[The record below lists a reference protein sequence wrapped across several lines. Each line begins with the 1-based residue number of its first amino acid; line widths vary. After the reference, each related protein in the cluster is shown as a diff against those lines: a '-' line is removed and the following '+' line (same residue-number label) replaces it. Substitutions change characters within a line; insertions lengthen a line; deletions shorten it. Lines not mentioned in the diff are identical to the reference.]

1 MTLLVTTT
9 LGLSTLADRFGL
21 DLRDGYHRYPIPVVP
36 PTIRSGFLEGRQLVM
51 PAAVE
56 RPHRDEVR
64 SRILAAA
71 AHNFERDGYVGAS
84 LRRIAMDAG
93 FTKGAV
99 YSNFGSK
106 PDLFGQVCAARLADG
121 EKDLVDALFPILS
134 SCERPDDLMRSISEK
149 LTEILLEDASWQVIL
164 AEFRALARRDD
175 EIAKA
180 YSKLQSQRIA
190 QLAELMTQYGVLDHI
205 KSTDAANPR
214 SLAVVVLS
222 LVNVLA
228 LEFSVASAVIDRQ
241 VITDV
246 IERAIR
252 GFLQ

>member
-1 MTLLVTTT
+1 
-9 LGLSTLADRFGL
+9 
-21 DLRDGYHRYPIPVVP
+21 
-36 PTIRSGFLEGRQLVM
+36 M

-64 SRILAAA
+64 SRILAVA

-84 LRRIAMDAG
+84 LRRIATDAG

-106 PDLFGQVCAARLADG
+106 PDLFGQVCAARLTNG
-121 EKDLVDALFPILS
+121 ERDLVDALSPILS
-134 SCERPDDLMRSISEK
+134 SCERPDDLMRNISEK
-149 LTEILLEDASWQVIL
+149 LTEILLEGAPWQVIL
-164 AEFRALARRDD
+164 AEFRALARRDA

-205 KSTDAANPR
+205 ESADAANPR

>member
-1 MTLLVTTT
+1 M
-9 LGLSTLADRFGL
+9 
-21 DLRDGYHRYPIPVVP
+21 
-36 PTIRSGFLEGRQLVM
+36 M

-106 PDLFGQVCAARLADG
+106 PDLFGQVCAARLVNG
-121 EKDLVDALFPILS
+121 ERDLVDALSPILS

-149 LTEILLEDASWQVIL
+149 LTEILLEDAPWQVIL
-164 AEFRALARRDD
+164 AEFRALARRDE

>member
-1 MTLLVTTT
+1 
-9 LGLSTLADRFGL
+9 
-21 DLRDGYHRYPIPVVP
+21 
-36 PTIRSGFLEGRQLVM
+36 M

-84 LRRIAMDAG
+84 LRRIATDAG

-106 PDLFGQVCAARLADG
+106 PDLFGQVCAARLTNG
-121 EKDLVDALFPILS
+121 ERDLVDALSPILS
-134 SCERPDDLMRSISEK
+134 SCERPDDLMRNISEK
-149 LTEILLEDASWQVIL
+149 LTEILLEDAPWQVIL
-164 AEFRALARRDD
+164 AEFRALARRDA

-205 KSTDAANPR
+205 ESADAANPR

-241 VITDV
+241 VITDAV
-246 IERAIR
+246 SYTHLTLPTKRIV
-252 GFLQ
+252 

>member
-1 MTLLVTTT
+1 
-9 LGLSTLADRFGL
+9 
-21 DLRDGYHRYPIPVVP
+21 
-36 PTIRSGFLEGRQLVM
+36 M

-64 SRILAAA
+64 NRILAAA
-71 AHNFERDGYVGAS
+71 VQNFERDGYAGAS
-84 LRRIAMDAG
+84 LRRIASDAG

-106 PDLFGQVCAARLADG
+106 PDLFRQVCAARLASG
-121 EKDLVDALFPILS
+121 ERDVVDALFPVLS
-134 SCERPDDLMRSISEK
+134 SYGRPDDVMRSISEK
-149 LTEILLEDASWQVIL
+149 LTEILLEDAPWQVIL
-164 AEFRALARRDD
+164 AEFRALARRDE
-175 EIAKA
+175 EIAAA
-180 YSKLQSQRIA
+180 YSKLQAQRIA
-190 QLAELMTQYGVLDHI
+190 QLVELTTQYGVLDHVE
-205 KSTDAANPR
+205 STETANPR

-228 LEFSVASAVIDRQ
+228 LEFSVASSVIDRQ

-252 GFLQ
+252 VFLQ

>member
-1 MTLLVTTT
+1 
-9 LGLSTLADRFGL
+9 
-21 DLRDGYHRYPIPVVP
+21 
-36 PTIRSGFLEGRQLVM
+36 M

-84 LRRIAMDAG
+84 LRRIATDAG

-106 PDLFGQVCAARLADG
+106 PDLFGQVCAARLTNG
-121 EKDLVDALFPILS
+121 ERDLVDALSPILS
-134 SCERPDDLMRSISEK
+134 SCERPDDLMRNISEK
-149 LTEILLEDASWQVIL
+149 LTEILLEDAPWQVIL
-164 AEFRALARRDD
+164 AEFRALARRDA

-205 KSTDAANPR
+205 ESADAATHAVSRWLSSVWSMCLPWSFLWQVQLLTAR
-214 SLAVVVLS
+214 SLPMS
-222 LVNVLA
+222 SNVQSGGFFSDAFLETSFGRRPGRRGRLGSGA
-228 LEFSVASAVIDRQ
+228 LRPRPECS
-241 VITDV
+241 
-246 IERAIR
+246 RA
-252 GFLQ
+252 

>member
-1 MTLLVTTT
+1 
-9 LGLSTLADRFGL
+9 
-21 DLRDGYHRYPIPVVP
+21 
-36 PTIRSGFLEGRQLVM
+36 M

-64 SRILAAA
+64 NRILAAA
-71 AHNFERDGYVGAS
+71 VQNFERDGYAGAS
-84 LRRIAMDAG
+84 LRRIASDAG

-106 PDLFGQVCAARLADG
+106 PDLFRQVCAARLASG
-121 EKDLVDALFPILS
+121 ERDVVDALFPVLS
-134 SCERPDDLMRSISEK
+134 SYGRPDDVMRSISEK
-149 LTEILLEDASWQVIL
+149 LTEILLEDAPWQVIL
-164 AEFRALARRDD
+164 AEFRALARRDE
-175 EIAKA
+175 EIAAA
-180 YSKLQSQRIA
+180 YSKLQAQRIA
-190 QLAELMTQYGVLDHI
+190 QLVELTTQYGVLDHVE
-205 KSTDAANPR
+205 STETANPR

>member
-1 MTLLVTTT
+1 M
-9 LGLSTLADRFGL
+9 
-21 DLRDGYHRYPIPVVP
+21 
-36 PTIRSGFLEGRQLVM
+36 M

-64 SRILAAA
+64 NRILAAA
-71 AHNFERDGYVGAS
+71 VQNFERDGYAGAS
-84 LRRIAMDAG
+84 LRRIASDAG

-106 PDLFGQVCAARLADG
+106 PDLFRQVCAARLASG
-121 EKDLVDALFPILS
+121 ERDVVDALFPVLS
-134 SCERPDDLMRSISEK
+134 SYGRPDDVMRSISEK
-149 LTEILLEDASWQVIL
+149 LTEILLEDAPWQVIL
-164 AEFRALARRDD
+164 AEFRALARRDE
-175 EIAKA
+175 EIAAA
-180 YSKLQSQRIA
+180 YSKLQAQRIA
-190 QLAELMTQYGVLDHI
+190 QLVELTTQYGVLDHVE
-205 KSTDAANPR
+205 STETANPR

-228 LEFSVASAVIDRQ
+228 LEFSVASSVIDRQ

>member
-1 MTLLVTTT
+1 MVPLTINS
-9 LGLSTLADRFGL
+9 GLFER
-21 DLRDGYHRYPIPVVP
+21 
-36 PTIRSGFLEGRQLVM
+36 RQLVM

-64 SRILAAA
+64 NRILAAA
-71 AHNFERDGYVGAS
+71 VQNFERDGYAGAS
-84 LRRIAMDAG
+84 LRRIASDAG

-106 PDLFGQVCAARLADG
+106 PDLFRQVCAARLASG
-121 EKDLVDALFPILS
+121 ERDVVDALFPVLS
-134 SCERPDDLMRSISEK
+134 SYGRPDDVMRSISEK
-149 LTEILLEDASWQVIL
+149 LTEILLEDAPWQVIL
-164 AEFRALARRDD
+164 AEFRALARRDE
-175 EIAKA
+175 EIAAA
-180 YSKLQSQRIA
+180 YSKLQAQRIA
-190 QLAELMTQYGVLDHI
+190 QLVELTTQYGVLDHVE
-205 KSTDAANPR
+205 STETANPR

-228 LEFSVASAVIDRQ
+228 LEFSVASSVIDRQ

>member
-1 MTLLVTTT
+1 
-9 LGLSTLADRFGL
+9 
-21 DLRDGYHRYPIPVVP
+21 
-36 PTIRSGFLEGRQLVM
+36 M

-64 SRILAAA
+64 NRILAAA
-71 AHNFERDGYVGAS
+71 VQNFERDGYAGAS
-84 LRRIAMDAG
+84 LRRIASDAG

-106 PDLFGQVCAARLADG
+106 PDLFRQVCAARLASG
-121 EKDLVDALFPILS
+121 ERDVVDALFPVLS
-134 SCERPDDLMRSISEK
+134 SYGRPDDVMRSISEK
-149 LTEILLEDASWQVIL
+149 LTEILLEDAPWQVIL
-164 AEFRALARRDD
+164 AEFRALARRDE
-175 EIAKA
+175 EIAAA
-180 YSKLQSQRIA
+180 YSKLQAQRIA
-190 QLAELMTQYGVLDHI
+190 QLVELTTQYGVLDHVE
-205 KSTDAANPR
+205 STETANPR

-228 LEFSVASAVIDRQ
+228 LEFSVASSVIDRQ

>member
-1 MTLLVTTT
+1 
-9 LGLSTLADRFGL
+9 
-21 DLRDGYHRYPIPVVP
+21 
-36 PTIRSGFLEGRQLVM
+36 M

-56 RPHRDEVR
+56 RPHREEVR
-64 SRILAAA
+64 NRILAAA
-71 AHNFERDGYVGAS
+71 VQNFERDGYAGAS
-84 LRRIAMDAG
+84 LRRIASDAG

-106 PDLFGQVCAARLADG
+106 PDLFRQVCAARLASG
-121 EKDLVDALFPILS
+121 ERDVVDALFPVLS
-134 SCERPDDLMRSISEK
+134 SYGRPDDVMRSISEK
-149 LTEILLEDASWQVIL
+149 LTEILLEDAPWQVIL
-164 AEFRALARRDD
+164 AEFRALARRDE
-175 EIAKA
+175 EIAAA
-180 YSKLQSQRIA
+180 YSKLQAQRIA
-190 QLAELMTQYGVLDHI
+190 QLVELTTQYGVLDHVE
-205 KSTDAANPR
+205 STETANPR

-228 LEFSVASAVIDRQ
+228 LEFSVASSVIDRQ

>member
-1 MTLLVTTT
+1 M
-9 LGLSTLADRFGL
+9 
-21 DLRDGYHRYPIPVVP
+21 
-36 PTIRSGFLEGRQLVM
+36 M

-228 LEFSVASAVIDRQ
+228 LEFSVASAVIGRQ

-252 GFLQ
+252 GFFSDAFLETSSGRRSGRRGRLGSGALRPRPECSRA